1 MAPNRLCLITALAPV
16 PAFLGGSCPL
26 GCSLNAPA
34 TGGCSV
40 FSLQWSMYAAGSEK
54 EKRAGC
60 PLHGATI
67 AQLFVFCKGG
77 VGGALP
83 GRKVLVWPAPSYSGG
98 PAWPAPLSRTPFDV
112 FQNRGTRRTSRRNI
126 GFPAPSFGD
135 RRGAAFDCMFVTLVS
150 RIAGFAGTEPLQRH
164 YKPLQGRYRPLQS
177 CYGAVTS
184 RYGAVTNLTSRY
196 GVGWLQRACTLQR
209 HWLRSQPSSD
219 GCALGGT
226 SLSAPATGGFSVV
239 SPQSKCMRQAPR
251 KRSGPGA
258 HFLEAP

>member
-77 VGGALP
+77 VAEASDSGVRPPMGTDGFVLACAPFGGGSGLACAVVP
-83 GRKVLVWPAPSYSGG
+83 PAHPPTFLETGG
-98 PAWPAPLSRTPFDV
+98 HPLYP
-112 FQNRGTRRTSRRNI
+112 
-126 GFPAPSFGD
+126 
-135 RRGAAFDCMFVTLVS
+135 RRGLRPCTLLGE
-150 RIAGFAGTEPLQRH
+150 R
-164 YKPLQGRYRPLQS
+164 GRCRL
-177 CYGAVTS
+177 
-184 RYGAVTNLTSRY
+184 LTG
-196 GVGWLQRACTLQR
+196 GVGGR
-209 HWLRSQPSSD
+209 
-219 GCALGGT
+219 
-226 SLSAPATGGFSVV
+226 
-239 SPQSKCMRQAPR
+239 
-251 KRSGPGA
+251 
-258 HFLEAP
+258 FLAFR

>member
-77 VGGALP
+77 VAGAPDSGVRPPMGTDGFVLACALLQRRVWLGGRRCP
-83 GRKVLVWPAPSYSGG
+83 TGPPSN
-98 PAWPAPLSRTPFDV
+98 V
-112 FQNRGTRRTSRRNI
+112 FGNRGTPPVPPA
-126 GFPAPSFGD
+126 GAAPPAPCLGN
-135 RRGAAFDCMFVTLVS
+135 G
-150 RIAGFAGTEPLQRH
+150 G
-164 YKPLQGRYRPLQS
+164 
-177 CYGAVTS
+177 
-184 RYGAVTNLTSRY
+184 
-196 GVGWLQRACTLQR
+196 GVVC
-209 HWLRSQPSSD
+209 S
-219 GCALGGT
+219 
-226 SLSAPATGGFSVV
+226 
-239 SPQSKCMRQAPR
+239 
-251 KRSGPGA
+251 PGA
-258 HFLEAP
+258 SGDAS